1 MLAAFPF
8 EPTPLN
14 TVVGAVFAYV
24 GSVSAIGFVH
34 PKLRRPENRRMR
46 QAINSWWPTA
56 IVCSLAAVG
65 GRTIG
70 LVLFMGLSAWALVE
84 YLRLLPADNRPQ
96 FITVM
101 AMACVPLQYLPLL
114 AGRADLANGV
124 TVLLWAFL
132 LMPLVRAF
140 VQGPN
145 GFIDGS
151 ARVGFGVTLTVVAL
165 SYAPRLLLLPA
176 DVGPAGGAG
185 MLAFLLVVIMMGDAN
200 QWVFGKA
207 FGRHR
212 MTPTLSPNK
221 TWEGLAGGVA
231 VAALSGAW
239 LGPRVTPFSTVTAAL
254 VGGALC
260 VLGLLGDLLISA
272 LKRDLGVKDTG
283 SALPGQGGV
292 LDRADSL
299 LIAAPIFY
307 YAFVAYIAFS
317 SVA

>member
-1 MLAAFPF
+1 MPAAFPF

-24 GSVSAIGFVH
+24 GSVSAIGFAH

-70 LVLFMGLSAWALVE
+70 LILFMGLSAWSLVE
-84 YLRLLPADNRPQ
+84 YLRLLPRDNRPT
-96 FITVM
+96 FIAVM

-114 AGRADLANGV
+114 AGRADIANG
-124 TVLLWAFL
+124 TIVLLFAFL
-132 LMPLVRAF
+132 AMPLVRAL
-140 VQGPN
+140 VRGPN

-151 ARVGFGVTLTVVAL
+151 ARVGFGVALTVIAL

-176 DVGPAGGAG
+176 GVGPAGGAG

-212 MTPTLSPNK
+212 LAPTLSPNK
-221 TWEGLAGGVA
+221 TWEGFAGGVA

-239 LGPRVTPFSTVTAAL
+239 LGPRVTPFPGLPSAFI
-254 VGGALC
+254 GGVLC
-260 VLGLLGDLLISA
+260 GLGLLGDLLISA
-272 LKRDLGVKDTG
+272 VKRDLGVKDTG

-299 LIAAPIFY
+299 LIAAPVFY
-307 YAFVAYIAFS
+307 YAFVVWNGGA
-317 SVA
+317 